1 MGDTKSYVRSVKH
14 SACDQSEQL
23 DICRDD
29 AALIHDWCAEVT
41 KLKSLE
47 DKTEIFSYRSE

>member
-1 MGDTKSYVRSVKH
+1 MGDTKSSVRSVKH
-14 SACDQSEQL
+14 SACDQSERL
-23 DICRDD
+23 EICRDD

-41 KLKSLE
+41 KLKSLK